1 MGTRRD
7 GRIDPGQKLANA
19 ISARAWNRA
28 QDAADIVLGER
39 IGTSVPDP
47 TSKVSRLIVPC
58 LVSTIYDGVTVGHA
72 VQLGGPVQPLP
83 VLNPE
88 AKDPPDNFV
97 VPSLFGLSGEVVRAQ
112 SFSGA
117 ANSSDLHQQFR
128 QRNVMVI
135 GVIVGGIEMPTPGNG
150 NAKFVDVCVRGPCL
164 ARVRV
169 RGDNSPIG
177 LRLRPS
183 FIRRPTDTAEIL
195 HGCLEESDEG
205 PAGLITSL
213 YFNGQ
218 PYIAKY
224 GSGATPGERTDITW
238 GVVML

>member
-1 MGTRRD
+1 MPRPD
-7 GRIDPGQKLANA
+7 GRVRPGQKLDTAF
-19 ISARAWNRA
+19 SARAWNRA
-28 QDAADIVLGER
+28 QDAADLVLGDR
-39 IGTSVPDP
+39 GGINVTPAD
-47 TSKVSRLIVPC
+47 KRVSRLIVPC

-72 VQLGGPVQPLP
+72 VQLGGPVQPIP

-88 AKDPPDNFV
+88 IKDPPDDFV

-112 SFSGA
+112 SFASA
-117 ANSSDLHQQFR
+117 ANTQQLHQQFR
-128 QRNVMVI
+128 QRSVMVI
-135 GVIVGGIEMPTPGNG
+135 GVIVGGIEMPKPGTQ

-169 RGDNSPIG
+169 RGANSTLS
-177 LRLRPS
+177 LRLRPA
-183 FIRRPTDTAEIL
+183 FIRRPTDTPEIL
-195 HGCLEESDEG
+195 HGCLEEADEG

-224 GSGATPGERTDITW
+224 GSGASAGERTDITW